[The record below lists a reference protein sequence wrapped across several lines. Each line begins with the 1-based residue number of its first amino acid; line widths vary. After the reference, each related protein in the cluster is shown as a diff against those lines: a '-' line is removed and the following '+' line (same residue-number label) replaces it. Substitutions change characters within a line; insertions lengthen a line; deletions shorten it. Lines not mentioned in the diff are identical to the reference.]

1 MKNQKPSWLY
11 SVITAKCPRCRE
23 ANMFPPGTLYST
35 RFADMYKHCSCCGQS
50 FEPEPGYYY
59 GAMYVSFGFSTGIFL
74 TVLFVLSLFV
84 KELTLGMVMI
94 AIAVIVIGLL
104 PIMFRLSRSIWI
116 NIFIRYE
123 GPCSQI
129 SRKPTFD

>member
-1 MKNQKPSWLY
+1 
-11 SVITAKCPRCRE
+11 
-23 ANMFPPGTLYST
+23 MFPPGTLYSK
-35 RFADMYKHCSCCGQS
+35 RFADMYPQCPCCGQS

-74 TVLFVLSLFV
+74 VVLFVLSLLV
-84 KELTLGMVMI
+84 KEVTLGMVMVTI
-94 AIAVIVIGLL
+94 GVIVIGLL
-104 PIMFRLSRSIWI
+104 PIMFRLSRAVWI

-129 SRKPTFD
+129 VKK

>member
-1 MKNQKPSWLY
+1 
-11 SVITAKCPRCRE
+11 
-23 ANMFPPGTLYST
+23 MFPPGTLYT
-35 RFADMYKHCSCCGQS
+35 RKFADMYPRCSCCGQD

-74 TVLFVLSLFV
+74 TVLFALSFFV

-94 AIAVIVIGLL
+94 TIAVIVIGLL
-104 PIMFRLSRSIWI
+104 PVMFRLSRAIWI
-116 NIFIRYE
+116 NIFFRYE

-129 SRKPTFD
+129 PKK